1 MIESPVL
8 HINIEE
14 ICQSVNISEDFIL
27 ELVQYSIVVPIE
39 GNAPKEWLFSADSVS
54 VVKKATRLHRD
65 LAIDLADLAMV
76 LNLLNEI
83 DMLKAENSRLKQRLN
98 RFLMG

>member
-8 HINIEE
+8 RISIEE

-27 ELVQYSIVVPIE
+27 ELVQYSIVVPVA
-39 GNAPKEWLFSADSVS
+39 GDAPKEWLFNPDSVS

-65 LAIDLADLAMV
+65 LAIDLADLALV
-76 LNLLNEI
+76 LNLLSEI
-83 DMLKAENSRLKQRLN
+83 DVLKEENSRLKQRLN
-98 RFLMG
+98 RFLMD